1 MRRRGVDDDD
11 ADGRGPVRARFAIDE
26 KAIRREMSRIAEKS
40 AARAASVS
48 QMRVKEGIALTDRV
62 GTGKMLNQI
71 GVRRTGLARFQVYSD
86 MPYAGWQ
93 EYGRGPVRP
102 VKAKALR
109 FKPKGMN
116 AYVFARYVRP
126 DPGGH
131 FFKRALSLAS
141 RRDFIR

>member
-1 MRRRGVDDDD
+1 M
-11 ADGRGPVRARFAIDE
+11 RARFAIDE
-26 KAIRREMSRIAEKS
+26 RAIRREMERVAEQG
-40 AARAASVS
+40 AARAASTA

-71 GVRRTGLARFQVYSD
+71 GVRRTGLAHYRVFSD

-93 EYGRGPVRP
+93 EFGRGPVRP
-102 VKAKALR
+102 IRAKALR

-116 AYVFARYVRP
+116 AFVFARYVRP

-131 FFKRALSLAS
+131 FFERALRLAS